1 MVALGATVKRG
12 WAIRRAGFWDP
23 ASAADVVVL
32 DAGDRHRRR
41 IKLAGARGTEF
52 LLDLDEAVAL
62 RDGDGI
68 MLDDGGIV
76 LVTGQAEPLLEIAA
90 RSPLEFVRLAW
101 HLGNRHTDVQITGD
115 RLRIRRD
122 HVLEEMVAGLGAR
135 VTAIDASFDPEAGAP
150 HAQDHAQNRAH
161 DHGHDHDR

>member
-1 MVALGATVKRG
+1 VTRG
-12 WAIRRAGFWDP
+12 WAIRRAGFWNP
-23 ASAADVVVL
+23 KNAADVVML

-41 IKLAGARGTEF
+41 IKLRGERGTEF

-68 MLDDGGIV
+68 MLDNGGVV
-76 LVTGQAEPLLEIAA
+76 LVTGQAEPLAVIVA
-90 RSPLEFVRLAW
+90 RTPLEFVRLAW
-101 HLGNRHTDVQITGD
+101 HLGNRHTDVQIAGN

-122 HVLEEMVAGLGAR
+122 HVLEDMVAGLGAS

-150 HAQDHAQNRAH
+150 HGH
-161 DHGHDHDR
+161 DRSHGHDHGG

>member
-1 MVALGATVKRG
+1 MRRG
-12 WAIRRAGFWDP
+12 WAVRRAGFWNP
-23 ASAADVVVL
+23 ADAVDRVVV

-41 IKLAGARGTEF
+41 VALRGERGTGF

-76 LVTGQAEPLLEIAA
+76 LVSGQAESLAEVGARTPLAL
-90 RSPLEFVRLAW
+90 VKLAW
-101 HLGNRHTDVQITGD
+101 HLGNRHTDVQIVGE

-122 HVLEEMVAGLGAR
+122 HVLEEMVTGLVASVR
-135 VTAIDASFDPEAGAP
+135 TVDAPFDPEPGAP
-150 HAQDHAQNRAH
+150 QH
-161 DHGHDHDR
+161 HGHDHGG